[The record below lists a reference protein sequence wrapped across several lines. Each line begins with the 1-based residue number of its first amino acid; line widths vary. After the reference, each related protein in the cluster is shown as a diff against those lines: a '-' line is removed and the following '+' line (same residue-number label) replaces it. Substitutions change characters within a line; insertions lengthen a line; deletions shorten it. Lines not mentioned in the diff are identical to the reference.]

1 MIRLLIAAFLLALIC
16 GGALAAPFSVSYVGS
31 MQNSTTAGEFF
42 SNIVNGETYRV
53 TLVMDNGGN
62 SSQSQTWVAS
72 DLVSV
77 KWEFNDSRNV
87 VFEQNI
93 DPSFTDNYS
102 IIGAATTDANGALTG
117 FFTDVSNGSTVFQAV
132 GMPELVSPVTWFLVG
147 NNDVFYS
154 DGDPRGG
161 SYKPWVSDAAGGA
174 QMNIVSWSSPVA
186 VASAPATPSAPV
198 ATAGNAQA
206 SVTWSKPADGGSTIT
221 GYTVTSSPGAQTCST
236 NDADTLTCVVT
247 GLTNGT
253 AYTFTVT
260 ATNGVGTSAS
270 SSASNSVTPA
280 EPAQAAPS
288 VPVPTLPSF
297 LLVALGGLLALFG
310 IVGVR
315 VSK

>member
-1 MIRLLIAAFLLALIC
+1 MIRLSTVFSLLALFC
-16 GGALAAPFSVSYVGS
+16 GGAVASPFSVSYVGTIDNG
-31 MQNSTTAGEFF
+31 NSPFT
-42 SNIVNGETYRV
+42 NIVDGETYSV
-53 TLVMDNGGN
+53 TLVMDNGGS

-93 DPSFTDNYS
+93 DTSYS
-102 IIGAATTDANGALTG
+102 QYQVMGNATTDANGALTV
-117 FFTDVSNGSTVFQAV
+117 FFGAVNSGGAVFDAV
-132 GMPELVSPVTWFLVG
+132 GLPDLVSPAEWYMNGF
-147 NNDVFYS
+147 NAVFFS
-154 DGDPRGG
+154 DGADGLGAYSP
-161 SYKPWVSDAAGGA
+161 YVSDAAGGV
-174 QMNIVSWSSPVA
+174 QMNIANWSNP
-186 VASAPATPSAPV
+186 ASAPATPSAPV

-206 SVTWSKPADGGSTIT
+206 SVTWTKPNNGGSTIT

-260 ATNGVGTSAS
+260 ATNVVGTSAS

-297 LLVALGGLLALFG
+297 LLVVLGGLLALFG

-315 VSK
+315 ASK